1 MSHADKFRERY
12 DQARKAGYDGTRA
25 ELANLV
31 LRAPGM
37 FRPLTITYAKA
48 WLYDTDGPSDR
59 IVAARDPDAAAAR
72 GGRAMDELGR
82 KGTMQPGPGSTMVR
96 QGP

>member
-12 DQARKAGYDGTRA
+12 DYARKAGYDGTRA
-25 ELANLV
+25 EFANLV
-31 LRAPGM
+31 MRAPAL
-37 FRPLTITYAKA
+37 FKQVLVDQARD
-48 WLYDTDGPSDR
+48 WLYDTDGPNDR
-59 IVAARDPDAAAAR
+59 IVAARDPDAAEAR

-96 QGP
+96 HG